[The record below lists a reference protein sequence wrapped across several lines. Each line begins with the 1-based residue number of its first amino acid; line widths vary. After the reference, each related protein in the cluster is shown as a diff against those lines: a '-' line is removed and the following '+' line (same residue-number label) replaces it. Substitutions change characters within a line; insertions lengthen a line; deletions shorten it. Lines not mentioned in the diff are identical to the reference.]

1 MATKKTGRTKA
12 GKQTSP
18 AQEALQI
25 TFVLKG
31 NLKRAQLMYLFIAR
45 QLAVVRDRSLY
56 AALGHKDMA
65 DYAHQRLDLG
75 RSSLYNYLHIFDWV
89 KQAHPEWL
97 GKNVKGHIPDLSD
110 VADLMWIENALEGKS
125 LDPAKRTALEAHQKQ
140 ALAGTLRRSELR
152 AFKQDEKPSK
162 DALAEVLATLQALR
176 KKAGKV
182 AGIPP
187 EVLAHLDAAIN
198 LATHEKAIKVAGFRL
213 MTSSSAA

>member
-45 QLAVVRDRSLY
+45 QLAEVRDRSLY

-110 VADLMWIENALEGKS
+110 VADLMWIENALEDKS
-125 LDPAKRTALEAHQKQ
+125 LAPAKRTALESHQKQ
-140 ALAGTLRRSELR
+140 ALAGSLRRSELR
-152 AFKQDEKPSK
+152 AFKQEEKPSK
-162 DALAEVLATLQALR
+162 DALAEVLTTLQALR